1 MDICLQKDNDAQDV
15 EALLDLA
22 FGPNRH
28 EKAAYTYRENVP
40 AIKELSFVTYESGN
54 VIATLRFWPVT
65 IGGKDCLLL
74 GPIAVVPELQGKG
87 YGITLMKHGLAKAK
101 ELGHTRVILV
111 GDEPYY
117 SRVGFSRDMAKKIT
131 MKGQKDESRI
141 LALELL
147 NGSFRNVFGEVKK
160 V

>member
-1 MDICLQKDNDAQDV
+1 MDIILQNETDAQDV
-15 EALLDLA
+15 EVLLDLA

-28 EKAAYTYRENVP
+28 EKPAYAYRENVP
-40 AIKELSFVTYESGN
+40 AIKELSFVIYEDGHI
-54 VIATLRFWPVT
+54 IATLRFWPVK

-74 GPIAVVPELQGKG
+74 GPIAVLPNLQGKG
-87 YGITLMKHGLAKAK
+87 YGIALMKHGLAKAK

-117 SRVGFSRDMAKKIT
+117 SRVGFSRDIARNIT
-131 MKGQKDESRI
+131 IKGQKDESRI
-141 LALELL
+141 LAHELL
-147 NGSFRNVFGEVKK
+147 NGSFRNVFGEMTK